1 MRCSADIG
9 QNMTKIS
16 KTVSFIE
23 LSLTFTNFCFDFNFV
38 FSKGTILTF
47 AIKDNS
53 TEYFP
58 FQSNKFKKF

>member
-1 MRCSADIG
+1 
-9 QNMTKIS
+9 MTKIS